1 MVQNSSDLDFVALFQ
16 RNRGKSGLN
25 SLFIINARS
34 WVGFLI
40 RLFAFLR

>member
-25 SLFIINARS
+25 SLFIIARS